1 MNTARSIF
9 RFCAVCFGLAPS
21 LAAFGQLADT
31 SPFLAP
37 GMADSAA
44 AAAGG
49 GTLELRGIMS
59 TEDGLRFCIYEPAKK
74 ISSWVG
80 VNESGHDYLVKG
92 ADQAHDTVTLQAAG
106 RTFTVALHQA
116 KITALSGPG
125 IGLPTRE
132 LGPTAYPGPNGGR
145 AFTPA
150 DEARRLEAIASEVRR
165 RRLLREQ
172 ADQAQ
177 DRAGASR
184 NGYPPPQ

>member
-1 MNTARSIF
+1 MNVACSIS
-9 RFCAVCFGLAPS
+9 RFCAACFGLAPV
-21 LAAFGQLADT
+21 LPAFGQLADT

-59 TEDGLRFCIYEPAKK
+59 TSDGLRFCIYEPAKK
-74 ISSWVG
+74 SSAWVG
-80 VNESGHDYLVKG
+80 VNESGHDYLIKG
-92 ADQAHDTVTLQAAG
+92 ADPAHDTVTLQAAG

-116 KITALSGPG
+116 KIAALNGPG

-132 LGPTAYPGPNGGR
+132 LGPTSPGANGLR

-150 DEARRLEAIASEVRR
+150 DEAQRLEAIATEVRR
-165 RRLLREQ
+165 RRMLREQ

-177 DRAGASR
+177 DRAGLQP